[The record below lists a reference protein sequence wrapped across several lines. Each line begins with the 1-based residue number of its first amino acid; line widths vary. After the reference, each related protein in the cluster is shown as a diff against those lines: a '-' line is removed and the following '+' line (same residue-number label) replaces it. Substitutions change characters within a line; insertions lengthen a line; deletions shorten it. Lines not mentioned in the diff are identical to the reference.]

1 MDYEGRIMDSEALR
15 KRIFYGGVEH
25 ELRKEVRILLYVGY
39 YELSD
44 FFFLIMHFL
53 ISILNYDVG
62 LAVLVGIPCI

>member
-1 MDYEGRIMDSEALR
+1 MCAYYHIALCKFHFFLQWKTFLDYEGRIMDSEALR

-44 FFFLIMHFL
+44 FFF
-53 ISILNYDVG
+53 
-62 LAVLVGIPCI
+62 